1 MVNPPLGFSNFWLGQ
16 ATPFGQLGFGSTPPA
31 PANGAEKQHNLS
43 IGDRQTSWV
52 RHLDDVDAPARAG
65 GYDAVRPPEAE

>member
-1 MVNPPLGFSNFWLGQ
+1 LAW
-16 ATPFGQLGFGSTPPA
+16 
-31 PANGAEKQHNLS
+31 
-43 IGDRQTSWV
+43 RTSFV